1 MTQMTSSM
9 PEGSLSVSWPTQ
21 AALVNHEGQ
30 RKKQR
35 PLIRPFFSIPKGTLN
50 KLPLSLATMVGEE
63 EVDWRYGIPVTFQ
76 KREDH
81 GGAAVTASGSSLRS
95 PINTA
100 AAAAAAKAA
109 TSASKVQFFHGEN
122 FSEILLYIF

>member
-1 MTQMTSSM
+1 
-9 PEGSLSVSWPTQ
+9 
-21 AALVNHEGQ
+21 
-30 RKKQR
+30 
-35 PLIRPFFSIPKGTLN
+35 
-50 KLPLSLATMVGEE
+50 MVGEE

-81 GGAAVTASGSSLRS
+81 GGAAVTASGSSLHS

-100 AAAAAAKAA
+100 AAAKTA

-122 FSEILLYIF
+122 FSEILPCTVF